1 MVQAR
6 PGEFLCAASHVV
18 LDGVRLPV
26 RTALEGNIDRLRR
39 ALMCAMAD
47 TALPYFDTCCH
58 EFANAPNSFAILR
71 RFVHCAC
78 SGLCIA
84 FPAAAPHDMRVSW
97 LLREASRGSE
107 FMVPG
112 CSLSTQVPCRCRAFT
127 KTPLCAS
134 TNATPRSPSLW
145 PLPGRV
151 VWTYLWRAWACD
163 RGLGA

>member
-58 EFANAPNSFAILR
+58 EFANAPNCVRHFAEVRPLCVLWV
-71 RFVHCAC
+71 VHC
-78 SGLCIA
+78 I
-84 FPAAAPHDMRVSW
+84 
-97 LLREASRGSE
+97 
-107 FMVPG
+107 
-112 CSLSTQVPCRCRAFT
+112 
-127 KTPLCAS
+127 
-134 TNATPRSPSLW
+134 PRSSTA
-145 PLPGRV
+145 RH
-151 VWTYLWRAWACD
+151 ACVM
-163 RGLGA
+163 AS